1 MFQRDEISL
10 MVSGGWH
17 EGMEK
22 EGWREPSWGW
32 EDPARWGGQNMMKD
46 CDEEDRYNFDL
57 TGGRRA
63 WFPRVSHGWTAP
75 QACLQRKRG
84 TSPPPP
90 HPLVCAFL
98 SGLIWFPLLY
108 LNFVNCPSKYK
119 DIATKKME
127 VLTIC
132 TRSSGPVSLPSA

>member
-1 MFQRDEISL
+1 
-10 MVSGGWH
+10 
-17 EGMEK
+17 
-22 EGWREPSWGW
+22 
-32 EDPARWGGQNMMKD
+32 MMKD

-57 TGGRRA
+57 TGGRKA
-63 WFPRVSHGWTAP
+63 WFPRVSLGWTAP

-90 HPLVCAFL
+90 PPLVYAFL

-108 LNFVNCPSKYK
+108 LTFVNCPSKYK

-132 TRSSGPVSLPSA
+132 TRSSGPASLPSA